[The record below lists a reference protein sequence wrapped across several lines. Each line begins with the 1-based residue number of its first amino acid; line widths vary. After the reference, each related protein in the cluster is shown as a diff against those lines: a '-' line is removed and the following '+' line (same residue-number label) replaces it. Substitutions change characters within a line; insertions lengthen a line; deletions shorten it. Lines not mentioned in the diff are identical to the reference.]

1 MESNQ
6 KAEIKLI
13 TNNILVGPCI
23 VGKEYWT
30 RGFFGRTDITIK
42 DIPQFNYG
50 FYYIGKSKYV
60 DEFGNEI
67 FEKPDMV
74 ESFGVATITGIA
86 YKVRKELIIH
96 SDLVK
101 K

>member
-42 DIPQFNYG
+42 DIPQFNYPHISSLSYETG
-50 FYYIGKSKYV
+50 SNKKV
-60 DEFGNEI
+60 DN
-67 FEKPDMV
+67 K
-74 ESFGVATITGIA
+74 
-86 YKVRKELIIH
+86 
-96 SDLVK
+96 
-101 K
+101 